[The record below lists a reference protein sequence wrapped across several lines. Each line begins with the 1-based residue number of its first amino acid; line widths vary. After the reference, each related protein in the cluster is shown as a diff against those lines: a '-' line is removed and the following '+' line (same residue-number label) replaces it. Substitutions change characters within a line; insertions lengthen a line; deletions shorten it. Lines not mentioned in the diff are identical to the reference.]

1 MSKVFDK
8 VKTSQVNGDHSKLFV
23 DEALIHEGAPGP
35 YVYLTDF
42 GHQLTGL
49 QQPTPADEAVSNLK
63 VHSQDEIV
71 KEAFRQVTLLANL
84 GVELADPYFGI
95 LYSAAFT
102 LGYVPVF
109 KAAVADLEHDITLIA
124 PLRGGKIVQVIA
136 NALGLSGEDKPI
148 NQVVEVRASRVV
160 LKNGN
165 YLIGVFE
172 PEKQA
177 VINSQVLFGDDCRA
191 AGGSEHTLIL
201 WCQHQNPKIKRVVSA
216 VGMGVKRTSRELLD
230 HWQNS
235 QVSYLSHVGEVTNSM
250 NKDYYLNTTADER
263 RQKNL
268 PESCVYTV
276 SDMGSA
282 MSLSGERGQMII
294 PVVEAVAKGEISAD
308 QVLSSL
314 AGVTKEN
321 FKNRALTL
329 LANF

>member
-23 DEALIHEGAPGP
+23 DEGLIHEGAPGP

-42 GHQLTGL
+42 GHELTGL
-49 QQPTPADEAVSNLK
+49 QQSTLADEVVSNLK
-63 VHSQDEIV
+63 VHSQDETV
-71 KEAFRQVTLLANL
+71 KEAFRQVTFLANL

-109 KAAVADLEHDITLIA
+109 KAAVADLKHDITLIA

-136 NALGLSGEDKPI
+136 RALGLSGDNKPI

-172 PEKQA
+172 PRPEADQPLA
-177 VINSQVLFGDDCRA
+177 EESPIIANNNVLFGDDCRA

-263 RQKNL
+263 KQKNL

-276 SDMGSA
+276 NDMGSA
-282 MSLSGERGQMII
+282 MSLSGERG
-294 PVVEAVAKGEISAD
+294 
-308 QVLSSL
+308 
-314 AGVTKEN
+314 
-321 FKNRALTL
+321 
-329 LANF
+329 